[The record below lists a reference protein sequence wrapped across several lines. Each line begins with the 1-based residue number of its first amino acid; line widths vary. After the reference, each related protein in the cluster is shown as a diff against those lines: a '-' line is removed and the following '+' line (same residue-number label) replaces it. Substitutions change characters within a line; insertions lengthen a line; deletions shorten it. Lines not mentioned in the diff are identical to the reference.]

1 MPTYTFR
8 KSSGEP
14 VERTMS
20 VKEYETLVIDGVMSD
35 GQDTLTRDYG
45 ADIFGGTPTNGW
57 PILSDAV
64 GVHPRQRQKAY
75 EESVAKGVPTEF
87 AHDGRAILRD
97 RTHRAKFIKALGYHD
112 HDGGYGD

>member
-1 MPTYTFR
+1 MPTYTFINNAGQR
-8 KSSGEP
+8 
-14 VERTMS
+14 VERVMS
-20 VKEYETLVIDGVMSD
+20 YKEYDRRVRDGVLHD
-35 GQDTLTRDYG
+35 GPDTLTRDYG
-45 ADIFGGTPTNGW
+45 ADIFGGTPANGW
-57 PILSDAV
+57 PILSDAM

-97 RTHRAKFIKALGYHD
+97 RTHRAKFIKALGDHD